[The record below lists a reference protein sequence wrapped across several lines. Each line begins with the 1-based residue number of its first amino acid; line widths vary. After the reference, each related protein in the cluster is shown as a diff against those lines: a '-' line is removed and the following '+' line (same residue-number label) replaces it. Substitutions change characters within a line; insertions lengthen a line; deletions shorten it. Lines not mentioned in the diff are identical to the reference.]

1 MFSHKLMAMHERLG
15 KTNRDIYD
23 VWFFEK
29 NNWPINI
36 NIIEQRAKMPYKKFL
51 QKLISNL
58 EKLNNHNILS
68 GLGELLTE
76 KQKMWVKSKLKSETL
91 FLLKI
96 RLSN

>member
-1 MFSHKLMAMHERLG
+1 MAMHERLG